1 MMQLDFILSTISSFI
16 GLQQLFF
23 GLVCASIMTFYNEY
37 ALTQFF
43 IFYLFASS
51 LDLNNNKKKNCEI

>member
-1 MMQLDFILSTISSFI
+1 
-16 GLQQLFF
+16 
-23 GLVCASIMTFYNEY
+23 MTFYNEY

>member
-1 MMQLDFILSTISSFI
+1 MK
-16 GLQQLFF
+16 
-23 GLVCASIMTFYNEY
+23 Y

-51 LDLNNNKKKNCEI
+51 LDLNNNNKKKIVKFKLDNVRDMGISQAFSNP